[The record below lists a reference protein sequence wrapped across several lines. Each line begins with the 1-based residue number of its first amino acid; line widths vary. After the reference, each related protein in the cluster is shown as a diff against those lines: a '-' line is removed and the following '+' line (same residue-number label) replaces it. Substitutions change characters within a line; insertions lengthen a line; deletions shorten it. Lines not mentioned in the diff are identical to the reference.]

1 MEISFGSR
9 LKSAWNAFFNKD
21 PTRSYRDIGMGYSFR
36 PDRTRFSRGKER
48 SIVTAVYNRIAMD
61 VAAVDMF
68 HVRLDENNRF
78 LATLDSKQVERYRHR
93 KKLFSRLFLCAAALF
108 VAVSV
113 YRVYYYMVNP
123 PGFSCTT
130 EVYISEPSEL
140 APDDPRAVNPYE
152 NASVIQWLGYTFRDL
167 RIEFQCFLWDF
178 AENTRTIM
186 SNIFN

>member
-1 MEISFGSR
+1 MKSKIGEYCKE
-9 LKSAWNAFFNKD
+9 LKPLLICPPKD
-21 PTRSYRDIGMGYSFR
+21 AKRCIADIR
-36 PDRTRFSRGKER
+36 K
-48 SIVTAVYNRIAMD
+48 TAKRYQQEQPGITMDDIFKMLGDPED
-61 VAAVDMF
+61 VAEA
-68 HVRLDENNRF
+68 F

-130 EVYISEPSEL
+130 EVYISEPVEL

>member
-1 MEISFGSR
+1 MKSKIGEYCKE
-9 LKSAWNAFFNKD
+9 LKPLLICPPKD
-21 PTRSYRDIGMGYSFR
+21 AKRCIADIR
-36 PDRTRFSRGKER
+36 K
-48 SIVTAVYNRIAMD
+48 TAKRYQQEQPGITMDDIFKMLGDPED
-61 VAAVDMF
+61 VAEA
-68 HVRLDENNRF
+68 F

-130 EVYISEPSEL
+130 EVYISEPVEL

-152 NASVIQWLGYTFRDL
+152 NASVIQWLGYTFRDF